1 MKISEIYE
9 AKSGMPK
16 APNMKNLTNNLVAKH
31 AHKFNKGGAHPSKKD
46 YNRKTK
52 HNKIDTDA
60 Y

>member
-9 AKSGMPK
+9 VKQGIPQK
-16 APNMKNLTNNLVAKH
+16 PNMKPMNNLVAKH

-46 YNRKTK
+46 YNRNTK
-52 HNKIDTDA
+52 HKKIDTDA